1 MSGLFLNVRVS
12 KQIHY
17 HGNLGWYKGKAVKL
31 PSGAGRFLRGAS
43 GCDALLQMRRA
54 SARIPT
60 PFSDLNLSVLRLHLH
75 VWDFLWKNGLHA
87 QKHCHLMLGDL
98 LPIYPSGLCKIYAC
112 DKPVS
117 QTATNSDKCQ
127 PDPLYSHIYKGIL
140 DMTVSNCCLHVNTQI
155 MFFNWK

>member
-1 MSGLFLNVRVS
+1 MQYSGEEFWNQNMSGLFLNVRVS

-75 VWDFLWKNGLHA
+75 V
-87 QKHCHLMLGDL
+87 
-98 LPIYPSGLCKIYAC
+98 
-112 DKPVS
+112 
-117 QTATNSDKCQ
+117 
-127 PDPLYSHIYKGIL
+127 
-140 DMTVSNCCLHVNTQI
+140 
-155 MFFNWK
+155 